1 MNLPQDPSTALQHV
15 TACPM
20 SSVYRIADITLDA
33 GRQLV
38 SRDGERIALGAL
50 TYKLL
55 LLLVRKAPA
64 LVTHDDIADAVWDG
78 RTVSPETVKQRVKLL
93 RDALGDNAEE
103 PRYIEVARGLGY
115 RLIPRVVDQRDHPPA
130 TRRNWIL
137 PTALGV
143 SLLVAAVVTTAW
155 VVWPRGKSM
164 SEAPSIAVL
173 PFADDSAGQNDDYF
187 AQGLAEDIL
196 NLLSKSTSLKV
207 IARTSSFQFK
217 AQDVDVAKVANALHV
232 SHVLEGSVRKSGDHV
247 HVSVQ
252 LVDVTGNTEVW
263 SNSYDED
270 VGDILMLQAQ
280 IATSVAGSLKAE
292 LLGTPASVSG
302 SARPV
307 NPQAF
312 DLYLR
317 GQQELRA
324 FTAASLATAAGYF
337 KRAIE
342 LDPDFIPSYYRLG
355 LVYVLQVMDVQ
366 VPIAE
371 NRRKLEDV
379 VHRGL
384 ALAPENAGLIG
395 LRGQLERYD
404 GENALAE
411 RDLRHAMELDPS
423 NIPVRIL
430 NSMFA
435 IDSGHPDRSLRIA
448 RRSLEI
454 DPLNSVLLIGMPFGY
469 IDLWDARDALAAA
482 SHIRQIPGAP
492 QLPLNGI
499 VKMYLLGDFAGAI
512 RDMSAFMRGKVA
524 ADENPYG
531 TPNLYFDLGDLR
543 SGDAAIPIWQKY
555 GPQPAMLDAIKV
567 QQLISHGQ
575 LDSAR
580 VHAIDL
586 LEHGKGYTAYWSNDV
601 VARIATDAL
610 IASGRAQHA
619 VDLIETLAPIF
630 ADFKRRHKISVQ
642 ALSPAPFLVKC
653 NYSSFPAV
661 YYPDY
666 IHALR
671 AAGDEAGADNM
682 LDHLHAILQDRRRRG
697 LLLEERYTAEELA
710 LRGKDDAALDALEKA
725 ETDRTIY
732 RNWEIFLLH
741 NSLFSAIRNRPRY
754 VALVERVRQEMARQ
768 LAELDGSVD
777 PEPGTR
783 SAGAP

>member
-1 MNLPQDPSTALQHV
+1 MNVPQAPFDGDP
-15 TACPM
+15 ACSSSSM
-20 SSVYRIADITLDA
+20 SSVYSIADITLDA

-55 LLLVRKAPA
+55 LLLVSKAPA

-78 RTVSPETVKQRVKLL
+78 RAVSPETVKQRVKLL
-93 RDALGDNAEE
+93 RDALGDDPKE
-103 PRYIEVARGLGY
+103 PRYIEVARGQGY
-115 RLIPRVVDQRDHPPA
+115 RLVPRVEQQGEKASGTPGPRWRIPA
-130 TRRNWIL
+130 LTGL
-137 PTALGV
+137 AV
-143 SLLVAAVVTTAW
+143 VAAVSI
-155 VVWPRGKSM
+155 VVWMFWPRGEST
-164 SEAPSIAVL
+164 SEPPSIAVL
-173 PFADDSAGQNDDYF
+173 PFVDTSPEQDDDYF

-207 IARTSSFQFK
+207 MARTSSFQFK
-217 AQDVDVAKVANALHV
+217 GQDADVAKVANALHV

-252 LVDVTGNTEVW
+252 LVEASDSTEVW

-324 FTAASLATAAGYF
+324 FTAASLATAEGYF

-379 VHRGL
+379 VRRGL
-384 ALAPENAGLIG
+384 ALAPDNAGLIG

-404 GENALAE
+404 GESALAE

-435 IDSGHPDRSLRIA
+435 IDSGHPDQSLRIA

-454 DPLNSVLLIGMPFGY
+454 DPLNSVLWIGMPFGY

-482 SHIRQIPGAP
+482 SHLRQIPGAP

-512 RDMSAFMRGKVA
+512 RDMRAFMRGKVA
-524 ADENPYG
+524 ADEIPYG

-543 SGDAAIPIWQKY
+543 SGDAAIPIWRKY

-567 QQLISHGQ
+567 QQLIAHGK

-580 VHAIDL
+580 VRAIDL

-610 IASGRAQHA
+610 IESGHAQHA

-653 NYSSFPAV
+653 SYSSFPAV

-754 VALVERVRQEMARQ
+754 VALVERVRREMARQ
-768 LAELDGSVD
+768 LAELDDSTD
-777 PEPGTR
+777 PNPNT
-783 SAGAP
+783 